1 MFYCNAEHSDISQ
14 GSSHVSCYLFILSLL
29 ITILLCT
36 CFNTV
41 FFSHTTLSA
50 PLPMHSF
57 LVTSVSIVQ
66 TGYPI
71 MVALIDV
78 WNSAI
83 VFYLSRLYTG

>member
-1 MFYCNAEHSDISQ
+1 
-14 GSSHVSCYLFILSLL
+14 
-29 ITILLCT
+29 
-36 CFNTV
+36 
-41 FFSHTTLSA
+41 
-50 PLPMHSF
+50 MHSF

-83 VFYLSRLYTG
+83 VFYLSRLYKAEFDPTLETCELCFGCLWLETMY